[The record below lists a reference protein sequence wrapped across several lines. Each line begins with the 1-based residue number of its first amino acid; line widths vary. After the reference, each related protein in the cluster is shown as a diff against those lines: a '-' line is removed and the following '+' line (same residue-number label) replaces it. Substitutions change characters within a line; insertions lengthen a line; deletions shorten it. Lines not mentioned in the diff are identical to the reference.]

1 MSVPAGE
8 VAICSPDAVEDEKRS
23 ERPFHPMPA
32 AEQYVEAI
40 KVLKKMVKSD
50 SLNPWPLEQLADC
63 YDAIDMD
70 DFADKFRAKAQ
81 RLRRKKG

>member
-1 MSVPAGE
+1 
-8 VAICSPDAVEDEKRS
+8 
-23 ERPFHPMPA
+23 
-32 AEQYVEAI
+32 
-40 KVLKKMVKSD
+40 MVKSD